1 MRKAYDIIL
10 SDYVDAETAAK
21 GEGFEK
27 YRYKCA
33 RCWEEVYLCAAYSSM
48 QATHFRHRSGNNN
61 VECDN
66 YLGNRHAIIRNALS
80 HQSIRDKIEF
90 YFSSSSKIFSI
101 GIKFNTDEIS
111 SYEQKEEKFQVKT
124 SPTASPSIYVP
135 INHNR
140 FYPDTSEYIPISNFS
155 WKYYVSTSSVFE
167 PVKFEMFRKD
177 KRGFLYPSFF
187 KIQAEGDDN
196 DFRAKFVRSD
206 KLYTNTPYFI
216 LFTHS
221 HYTLSFEDDVQVG
234 KELRFRTMDR
244 DFVGL
249 VVIFTR
255 KTARIEE
262 QLKAW
267 DYRLLVNETL
277 TLIWPPSTFVNE
289 SMLICKDYA
298 YLFSSFELQA
308 HVNINVHS
316 DDIIKL
322 SDGISKVSI
331 NDRTKIYKRNAE
343 LVLDKYKCEEKPH
356 EYDTIY
362 VKQDMSKK
370 FLALDDNTYFF
381 NRSGVYPMN
390 KGMSVM
396 LTQNSEVRHYSFGY
410 LDSIITLDKN
420 SITLVGDHLIQEIQ
434 RYYKRTED
442 FLWDDYELIKLN
454 DIAIKHLESCEKAGL
469 INSAVKRF
477 IREGRI

>member
-10 SDYVDAETAAK
+10 SDYVDAETAAR

-27 YRYKCA
+27 YRFKCA
-33 RCWEEVYLCAAYSSM
+33 RCWEEVYLCAADSSM

-66 YLGNRHAIIRNALS
+66 YLGNRHTIIRNALS

-90 YFSSSSKIFSI
+90 YFSSSSKIFSV
-101 GIKFNTDEIS
+101 GIKFNMDEIT
-111 SYEQKEEKFQVKT
+111 SYEQKEEKFLLKT
-124 SPTASPSIYVP
+124 SSTASPSISVP
-135 INHNR
+135 INNNR
-140 FYPDTSEYIPISNFS
+140 FYPDTSEYIPISEFS
-155 WKYYVSTSSVFE
+155 WKYYVFTSSVFE
-167 PVKFEMFRKD
+167 TVKYEIFRKD
-177 KRGFLYPSFF
+177 KRGFLFPSFF

-206 KLYTNTPYFI
+206 KLYMNIPYFI
-216 LFTHS
+216 LFTHP
-221 HYTLSFEDDVQVG
+221 HYTLSFENDVQVG
-234 KELRFRTMDR
+234 KIFRFRTMDR
-244 DFVGL
+244 DFIGV
-249 VVIFTR
+249 VVIFTQ
-255 KTARIEE
+255 KTAKIEE

-267 DYRLLVNETL
+267 GYRLLVNETL
-277 TLIWPPSTFVNE
+277 TLIWPPSTLVNE
-289 SMLICKDYA
+289 TMLICKDYA

-322 SDGISKVSI
+322 SDGISKVLI

-343 LVLDKYKCEEKPH
+343 LVLDKYKSEEKPH

-370 FLALDDNTYFF
+370 FLALDDSTYFF
-381 NRSGVYPMN
+381 NHSGIYPMN

-396 LTQNSEVRHYSFGY
+396 LTLNSEVRHYSFGY
-410 LDSIITLDKN
+410 LDSIITLDN
-420 SITLVGDHLIQEIQ
+420 DSITLVGDHLIKDIQ
-434 RYYKRTED
+434 LYYKRTEK
-442 FLWDDYELIKLN
+442 FFWTDYESIN
-454 DIAIKHLESCEKAGL
+454 ISDIAYKYLERCKKVGF

-477 IREGRI
+477 IEEGRI

>member
-1 MRKAYDIIL
+1 M
-10 SDYVDAETAAK
+10 
-21 GEGFEK
+21 
-27 YRYKCA
+27 
-33 RCWEEVYLCAAYSSM
+33 
-48 QATHFRHRSGNNN
+48 
-61 VECDN
+61 
-66 YLGNRHAIIRNALS
+66 
-80 HQSIRDKIEF
+80 
-90 YFSSSSKIFSI
+90 
-101 GIKFNTDEIS
+101 
-111 SYEQKEEKFQVKT
+111 
-124 SPTASPSIYVP
+124 
-135 INHNR
+135 
-140 FYPDTSEYIPISNFS
+140 
-155 WKYYVSTSSVFE
+155 
-167 PVKFEMFRKD
+167 
-177 KRGFLYPSFF
+177 YPSFF

-396 LTQNSEVRHYSFGY
+396 LTLNSEVRHYSFGY
-410 LDSIITLDKN
+410 LDSIITLDID
-420 SITLVGDHLIQEIQ
+420 SITLVGDHLIKDIQ
-434 RYYKRTED
+434 LYYKRTEK
-442 FLWDDYELIKLN
+442 FFWTDYESIN
-454 DIAIKHLESCEKAGL
+454 ISDIAYKYLESCEKVGF

-477 IREGRI
+477 IEEGRI